1 MSDMGGDLSY
11 VRDKVED
18 LMEMITEKE
27 FYHGI
32 EEVDANHEYF
42 LEGVENLQK
51 TVEEFRTKA
60 ADFQTT
66 FKRNFKVTKIFKY
79 LKIVKEVFLSSWR

>member
-1 MSDMGGDLSY
+1 MRDDLLF
-11 VRDKVED
+11 VRGTIDD
-18 LMEMITEKE
+18 LMEIITEKE

-42 LEGVENLQK
+42 MEGVENLQK

-60 ADFQTT
+60 ADFQTS
-66 FKRNFKVTKIFKY
+66 FKQNFRVTKIFKG
-79 LKIVKEVFLSSWR
+79 